1 MSTEQGP
8 KPNLRL
14 KTLTEDQ
21 EHLSRELF
29 IHQFLVRYLYFQ
41 EFEQSS
47 TLFQA
52 DLVRDKGE
60 YTIIFPHDGTS
71 YMVPYESLDMAFID
85 IFEKDLEDPDRKPI
99 NFRQDIIINKHTD
112 DMPAS
117 LRDYSGKSVEI
128 LKTVYFLNPIN
139 GKRRAIWQTTYLDQF
154 TGNPIAETWE
164 GIIEGQEKTFPK
176 QDIHQIK

>member
-1 MSTEQGP
+1 MAIIPICMSTEKGP
-8 KPNLRL
+8 KPNPRL
-14 KTLTEDQ
+14 ETLTEDQ

-29 IHQFLVRYLYFQ
+29 IHQFLVCYLYFQ

-71 YMVPYESLDMAFID
+71 YMVSYESLDMAFID
-85 IFEKDLEDPDRKPI
+85 IFEKDLEDPDQKPI
-99 NFRQDIIINKHTD
+99 NFRQDLIINKYTR

-117 LRDYSGKSVEI
+117 LKDYFGKSVETME
-128 LKTVYFLNPIN
+128 TVYFLKPID
-139 GKRRAIWQTTYLDQF
+139 GKRRAIWQTTYLDQI
-154 TGNPIAETWE
+154 TGNPIAETWK
-164 GIIEGQEKTFPK
+164 GIIER
-176 QDIHQIK
+176 H